1 MAYNNNGDQSSTE
14 AEDPMAFNAKKP
26 YELEKWAQQSMKD
39 FSALLES
46 IEGVDIK
53 LKTLWKQI
61 YDNAITDRK
70 NAYLVWTDLYINVHG
85 EEEMHFKHGATITKY
100 MERMEKANEQILK
113 LASLVEKAKIK
124 TDEED
129 LPTADDLFARNESKF
144 KNDKK
149 K

>member
-1 MAYNNNGDQSSTE
+1 MSSSNNHDQSSV
-14 AEDPMAFNAKKP
+14 DPQDEYAFEGKKP
-26 YELEKWAQQSMKD
+26 HELEKWAQQSMKD
-39 FSALLES
+39 FSSLLES
-46 IEGVDIK
+46 IEGIDMK

-85 EEEMHFKHGATITKY
+85 DEEAHFKHGATITKY

-113 LASLVEKAKIK
+113 LAALVDKAKIK

-129 LPTADDLFARNESKF
+129 MPTADDIFSKNEKKF
-144 KNDKK
+144 KRS
-149 K
+149 